1 MPRKEHD
8 WLVTTGLIVVAL
20 LAILDHDHRIIA
32 AAGLVVNL
40 LWVWT

>member
-1 MPRKEHD
+1 MQHKEHD
-8 WLVTTGLIVVAL
+8 WLVTLGLVVVTL

-32 AAGLVVNL
+32 VAGLIVNL